1 MDSGNH
7 NRNLDQRQESK
18 LSPSVTTED
27 KAYRG
32 KFQPNVRQTT
42 KSKQLFNSY
51 LTIEKPWEGGFTC
64 KREAETEEHSLEAWQ
79 GAWLGT
85 AT

>member
-7 NRNLDQRQESK
+7 NRNLDPRQESK

-42 KSKQLFNSY
+42 KSKPLFNSRIY
-51 LTIEKPWEGGFTC
+51 LTIEKTFGNVCSLCNWEQSWSAAG
-64 KREAETEEHSLEAWQ
+64 RWVHV
-79 GAWLGT
+79 
-85 AT
+85 